1 MFTTISDF
9 EKIWQQES
17 ESTLK
22 FLGQLTDKS
31 LSQPVKEDFRTLG
44 RIAWH
49 IATSITEMMPQT
61 GLSLEGPDPGAPVP
75 ESAAEIRTTYETAS
89 NSLLEQ
95 VKSHWTDET
104 LQVEDDMYGDKWKRG
119 YSLFVLI
126 IHQTHHL
133 GQMSVLMR
141 QAGLKVPGIY
151 GPAKEEWA
159 QFDMPPPA
167 V

>member
-1 MFTTISDF
+1 MFTSIADF
-9 EKIWQQES
+9 VTIWQQES

-31 LSQPVKEDFRTLG
+31 LSQPIKEDFRTLG

-49 IATSITEMMPQT
+49 IATSITEMMPKT
-61 GLSLEGPDPGAPVP
+61 GLSLKGPDPEAPVP
-75 ESAAEIRTTYETAS
+75 ESATEIRAAYETAS

-95 VKSHWTDET
+95 VKSQWTDET
-104 LQVEDDMYGDKWKRG
+104 LQVEDDMYGYNWKRG
-119 YSLFVLI
+119 YSLFILI

-151 GPAKEEWA
+151 GPSKEEWA
-159 QFDMPPPA
+159 QFGMQEPE